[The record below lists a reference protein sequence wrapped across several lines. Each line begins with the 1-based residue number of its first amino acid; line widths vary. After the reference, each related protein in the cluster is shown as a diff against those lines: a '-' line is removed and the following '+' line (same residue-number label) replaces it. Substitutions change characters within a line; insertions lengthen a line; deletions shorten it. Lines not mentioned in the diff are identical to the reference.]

1 MRKAYQR
8 QMGWFGKFL
17 PVVWQTDALGA
28 GRMTI
33 AEIAAQMDTAQATV
47 LALSALAVVCG
58 LAVLIARFIGSDNI
72 SAALVMLSVLLVVF
86 GAIAFRNVCKTA
98 PETTANQYIVE
109 HYGGGQND

>member
-1 MRKAYQR
+1 
-8 QMGWFGKFL
+8 
-17 PVVWQTDALGA
+17 
-28 GRMTI
+28 MTI

-72 SAALVMLSVLLVVF
+72 SAALVMLSVFLVVF